1 MPGDSDLQVILKTIK
16 PVLNEGEFVF
26 CHVPENHYVALSD
39 IICVFREKE
48 GITIVVSREIADRF
62 NLAYSYISAWI
73 TLTVHSS
80 LESVGLTAAFSTA
93 LANAGIS
100 CNVVAAYYHDH
111 IFVNIKDAQR
121 AMQVLESISS
131 SF

>member
-1 MPGDSDLQVILKTIK
+1 MPGESDLQVILKTMK

-26 CHVPENHYVALSD
+26 CHAPENHYVALSD

-62 NLAYSYISAWI
+62 KLAYSYISAWI

-93 LANAGIS
+93 LANEGVS